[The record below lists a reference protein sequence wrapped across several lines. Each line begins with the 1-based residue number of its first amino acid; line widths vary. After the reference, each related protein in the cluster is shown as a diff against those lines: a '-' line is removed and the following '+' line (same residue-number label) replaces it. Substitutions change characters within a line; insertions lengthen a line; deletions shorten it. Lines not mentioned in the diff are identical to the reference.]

1 MFQPIKKLFKPK
13 DIDQVQLLNADVQL
27 ATARLMLEVVKA
39 DGHVERV
46 ELITMTEILRH
57 QFDLSQQE
65 INTLFSQI
73 SNSRADQDGLKRLT
87 RTICQTWG
95 NAKRMK
101 LLESLWAVA
110 LADQII
116 DQDENSLVR
125 ELAGL
130 LCLNEMQI
138 FQTQENAKLQMG
150 IEDF

>member
-1 MFQPIKKLFKPK
+1 
-13 DIDQVQLLNADVQL
+13 
-27 ATARLMLEVVKA
+27 
-39 DGHVERV
+39 
-46 ELITMTEILRH
+46 MTEILRH

-73 SNSRADQDGLKRLT
+73 SNSRADQDDLKRLT
-87 RTICQTWG
+87 RTICQTWD

-101 LLESLWAVA
+101 LLENLWAVA

-130 LCLNEMQI
+130 CI
-138 FQTQENAKLQMG
+138 
-150 IEDF
+150 

>member
-39 DGHVERV
+39 DGHVER
-46 ELITMTEILRH
+46 
-57 QFDLSQQE
+57 DLSQQE

-101 LLESLWAVA
+101 LLENLWAVA